1 MNMSEH
7 LSEGQILSWKK
18 KDRGREGKQGRERER
33 ESDSPPPNIAAL
45 KMLNKFWG
53 LKKDLSGKTDCIN
66 SKLLSTKV
74 PNEAPLCYQNNN
86 V

>member
-18 KDRGREGKQGRERER
+18 KRQREGGKAGERER

-45 KMLNKFWG
+45 KMLNK
-53 LKKDLSGKTDCIN
+53 LDLNIKM
-66 SKLLSTKV
+66 V
-74 PNEAPLCYQNNN
+74 
-86 V
+86 